1 MKEAGQ
7 DVKSWKLK
15 NDGSLFSAE
24 VHELSEGYDVVVT
37 NPPFSGMHSILR
49 FISDR
54 DLDYAVIAPFFT
66 IQTLVE
72 EHSKPTRIYYLSS
85 NEFIIPDA
93 EAYRFSGAAPYSLD
107 SSRGLAVN
115 IC

>member
-1 MKEAGQ
+1 M
-7 DVKSWKLK
+7 
-15 NDGSLFSAE
+15 
-24 VHELSEGYDVVVT
+24 HELSKGCDVVVT

-66 IQTLVE
+66 INTLAE
-72 EHSKPTRIYYLSS
+72 EHSKPTRLYRLLS
-85 NEFIIPDA
+85 NEFIIPDVA
-93 EAYRFSGAAPYSLD
+93 AHRFSNATPYSLD
-107 SSRGLAVN
+107 PSRGLAVH